1 MELKNIYELWDR
13 FDQSQASKLEIEMSG
28 VHLVLEKDNG
38 VVVAPKQEQLC
49 ENTIRSLY
57 KEETP
62 YVEEN
67 IGTAIKAPIVGTFY
81 RAPAEDAEPFVQ
93 EGQKVKKG
101 DVVGI
106 IEAMKLMNEIT
117 ATEDGVVLSVEA
129 KDGEMVEYGEVLVN
143 LG

>member
-28 VHLVLEKDNG
+28 VHLVFEKDNG
-38 VVVAPKQEQLC
+38 VVVAPRQEQLC

-81 RAPAEDAEPFVQ
+81 RAPAEDAESFVQ

-117 ATEDGVVLSVEA
+117 APKDGVVNKINVEN
-129 KDGEMVEYGEVLVN
+129 GCIVEFNQVLME
-143 LG
+143 LD